1 MARKPSRT
9 EWKQHNGT
17 WRRSL
22 GNRGTRIR
30 LFQKRSGGM
39 FYRAV
44 WISGRGIDK
53 RCLGTLERDKAERL
67 GKELLAAL
75 LREED
80 IAGSGSL
87 PLGELWQRYKNECVA
102 FTSCN
107 QRYRLELEAHAT
119 VLLAFFGA
127 ECDVTDLTESD
138 QIAFA
143 GKRRAGGIRLSVKK
157 QTRPV
162 RMRTVQ
168 GDVDLLHAMLRWA
181 CTVRIGRGARLLDRN
196 PLDGARRPRRE
207 NPRRPVASWQRF
219 ERTRAAIVEL
229 TDAAKND
236 AERKKW
242 LRLEMALVLVEATGR
257 RVGSVRQLQW
267 ADLDFERDTVRWRAE
282 ADKKRKDWEVPLTPA
297 LREELR
303 AFRVKLGGTFGG
315 LLFPSPSDSSAPVRR
330 DVLDHWLRAAEKKAK
345 LPKLDVGLWHPYR
358 RAWATSRKHL
368 PAVDV
373 AAAGG
378 WSDVATLLRC
388 YQRPDDDTMLRVMVE
403 SRKITERMKTG

>member
-22 GNRGTRIR
+22 GDRGTRIR

-44 WISGRGIDK
+44 WFPGRGIDK
-53 RCLGTLERDKAERL
+53 KCLDTSERDKAERL

-80 IAGSGSL
+80 IGDSGAL
-87 PLGELWQRYKNECVA
+87 PLCTLWERYKTQCVA
-102 FTSCN
+102 FTSYN
-107 QRYRLELEAHAT
+107 DRYRLQIEGHAK

-138 QIAFA
+138 QIAFSQ
-143 GKRRAGGIRLSVKK
+143 KRRAGGICLSGKM

-168 GDVDLLHAMLRWA
+168 GDVDLLHSMLRWA
-181 CTVRIGRGARLLDRN
+181 CTVRIGRGARLLDKN

-219 ERTRAAIVEL
+219 ERTRAAIAEL
-229 TDAAKND
+229 AGAAKND
-236 AERKKW
+236 DERSKW
-242 LRLEMALVLVEATGR
+242 IRLEMALVIVEATGR
-257 RVGSVRQLQW
+257 RVGSVVSYSGLISISRVTLC
-267 ADLDFERDTVRWRAE
+267 AGAPRPIRGERIG
-282 ADKKRKDWEVPLTPA
+282 KCL
-297 LREELR
+297 
-303 AFRVKLGGTFGG
+303 
-315 LLFPSPSDSSAPVRR
+315 
-330 DVLDHWLRAAEKKAK
+330 
-345 LPKLDVGLWHPYR
+345 
-358 RAWATSRKHL
+358 
-368 PAVDV
+368 
-373 AAAGG
+373 
-378 WSDVATLLRC
+378 
-388 YQRPDDDTMLRVMVE
+388 
-403 SRKITERMKTG
+403 